1 MEFLESL
8 DNGSCINVSGHYYL
22 LTQDRKLSGNRLCI
36 SLKDG
41 SQRWFEP
48 SKLVEIID
56 IFTLD
61 KDSNILAIRP
71 REKQNAN
78 DNNDT

>member
-8 DNGSCINVSGHYYL
+8 ANGTCINVSGQYYV
-22 LTQDRKLSGNRLCI
+22 LTQDRKHNGYRLCI

-41 SQRWFEP
+41 SQRWFDP

-61 KDSNILAIRP
+61 KDSNILAIKP
-71 REKQNAN
+71 REKTNE
-78 DNNDT
+78 NNDSTT